1 MKFLRFSAVIF
12 VIFIKRLYTYNYI
25 RILKFYFKFIFRSKL
40 INFKVL
46 TKYNINL
53 ISFIFKQ
60 LIRNE
65 SNLHIKYN
73 PIKFII
79 KVHLKNVI
87 ILINLKCIINETS
100 RNGLIKSMLINFA
113 KKAH

>member
-1 MKFLRFSAVIF
+1 MF
-12 VIFIKRLYTYNYI
+12 VHLQLNTDFE
-25 RILKFYFKFIFRSKL
+25 ILFRSKL

-60 LIRNE
+60 LIR
-65 SNLHIKYN
+65 KYN

-79 KVHLKNVI
+79 KVHLKNVL

-100 RNGLIKSMLINFA
+100 RNGLLKSMLINFA